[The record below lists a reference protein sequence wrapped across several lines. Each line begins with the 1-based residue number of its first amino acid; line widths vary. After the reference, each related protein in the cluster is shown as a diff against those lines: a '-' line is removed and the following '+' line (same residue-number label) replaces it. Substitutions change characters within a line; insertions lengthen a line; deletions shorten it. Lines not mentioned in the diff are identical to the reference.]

1 MRNVSGVSKCN
12 QTWMTTK
19 QTLKYGSVS
28 ECEALKPRLA
38 DQAGAYPGLR
48 IAGTARSISATPG
61 RDASPSPQFVR
72 FRQQSAGTY
81 LYSLMERCT
90 VRVKCLAQEHNT
102 VFPTA
107 GPHDPGTTNNGLMT

>member
-38 DQAGAYPGLR
+38 DQAGAYLGLR
-48 IAGTARSISATPG
+48 IA
-61 RDASPSPQFVR
+61 
-72 FRQQSAGTY
+72 
-81 LYSLMERCT
+81 
-90 VRVKCLAQEHNT
+90 
-102 VFPTA
+102 
-107 GPHDPGTTNNGLMT
+107 